1 MVTSSWPEETAR
13 LKPNPRRARSSAENT
28 DPEWV
33 ISATGPAGT
42 RSGSTYPTA
51 RSPRA
56 TFTKPMHPAPHSA
69 MPASVAIPA
78 SRSRSPVAPFA
89 SKAFPKI
96 TAERALVRAARAS

>member
-1 MVTSSWPEETAR
+1 M
-13 LKPNPRRARSSAENT
+13 ENT

-33 ISATGPAGT
+33 IRATGPAGT
-42 RSGSTYPTA
+42 GSGSTYPTA

-56 TFTKPMHPAPHSA
+56 TFTNPMHAAPHT
-69 MPASVAIPA
+69 AIPAAVAMAA
-78 SRSRSPVAPFA
+78 SRSRSPVVPSA